1 MRRFL
6 SDFHGH
12 LVAEPNEP
20 MLRFLS
26 EFHGERAIT
35 VSKPLARDRFAEI
48 SAFGPQIGSIG
59 LRGVEYG
66 ASGLQVRI

>member
-1 MRRFL
+1 MLRFL
-6 SDFHGH
+6 TTSLGY

-26 EFHGERAIT
+26 DFHGERAIT

-48 SAFGPQIGSIG
+48 CAFGPQIVVPSAHEGSNVA
-59 LRGVEYG
+59 LTV
-66 ASGLQVRI
+66 SG